1 MKILQAEN
9 FPLLGKR
16 LIEASAGTGKTYT
29 IANLYLRVLLGDHAL
44 GMKPVD
50 RILVVTFTR
59 AATEELRG
67 RIRDRIRQLYEDVLR
82 LEQDPDDKE
91 GQVDPY
97 IKALIE
103 STKENF
109 YSSEHPNKLLLTQWL
124 QANLAQ
130 MDESSVFTIH
140 GFCQRILKQFA
151 FDSGVGFESEMILD
165 AQEYLRRAAQDY
177 WRELAYPMDQEQLGA
192 LLGNVKNPEEV
203 FWKVRGWLQ
212 QENIQLLPKAPVKD
226 NSNLDFSTAWQQA
239 KSSFEAAVN
248 EWLNLSEQD
257 VNDLLLNSGVSKQSF
272 SKTTRPKRIAAAK
285 SFFANAHF
293 SGSIPD
299 DVLALGQE
307 NLFEKT
313 KKGDAPEHKAFRLI
327 DQLAQH
333 CDDMA
338 DVLPHHMLAE
348 VKSKFWASM
357 EQANLMNP
365 DDLLRLLAHA
375 LRGAH
380 GEALADHIRQQYPF
394 AMIDEFQ
401 DTDSLQYEIFNQ
413 VYSKEDNS
421 GLYMIGDPKQ
431 AIYSFR
437 GADIF
442 TYLKAAQSLDENSR
456 FTLNTNWRSHSDL
469 VAATNT
475 LFSNHHEPFV
485 LPGKIDFQPVLSAG
499 NSDDGFFHYRDSSSG
514 LGQEKNKPAPLTL
527 LLNSEGTNRDHGR
540 YNAAEMCAQSI
551 HQLLLKGCLNKK
563 DTIDSKLDSDNGSN
577 KEYQSTPVTAGDIAV
592 LVHNRK
598 QAKLVKE
605 NLKKFAINS
614 VFLSRDSVLNS
625 VEARDLLRWLGAIAE
640 PQNERLFRSALAC
653 ESLDYDANYLA
664 ALLNDEA
671 LWEVELAQLYQLR
684 ERFNQRGVMA
694 FIMAWLNLTP
704 GCCDKSSSDKSS
716 TDQSTIDKE
725 TANNK
730 EPLAVRLRKQ
740 PDGER
745 KLTNFLHLGE
755 VLQQAS
761 RELGIQSGFYNTDG
775 KGLLTL
781 LRWYTER
788 CQNALL
794 NQSEEQQIRLES
806 DANLVQIVTIHKS
819 KGLQYPVV
827 FLPFMWDEDNTTTRH
842 GVIYHSEI
850 PSQDSTETVL
860 TIDTKPD
867 DKAKQKHIAEVRAEA
882 MRLLY
887 VALTRAEQACFVQ
900 IENIQNRSKGV
911 LINSA
916 IGYLLEQKEVSI
928 DALKERFSDA
938 IDEGKLSLYYY
949 NDWLAQLK
957 NISVLE
963 NSKDAKTPELRL
975 ATFKGKVWD
984 NWRLTSYSQLSK
996 LDIGAS
1002 SAEHSQGQPSAFDG
1016 SLNLLDSGTQFD
1028 IDAEDVSVNAA
1039 SEQIDVSMLTD
1050 VDVGFDNEKNGNT
1063 ELTPFDFPKGASP
1076 GTCLHGILEN
1086 WDFVCA
1092 DQLEEHVKK
1101 QLTFY
1106 GISDEF
1112 VPMVLTWMN
1121 QIVAQP
1127 LINAQCCLADVSEKD
1142 RLVEMEFY
1150 LPMTK
1155 IRAAGVMPLLG
1166 GRRLA
1171 FEPMRG
1177 QLKGFIDLLFR
1188 HDGRYYVAD
1197 YKSNYLGN
1205 EIQDYQ
1211 PAALKD
1217 AMEHHQYDLQYWIYS
1232 IAVDQYLS
1240 RRIPNYDYETHF
1252 GGVYYF
1258 FLRGMNGRSDGEGV
1272 FFTRPEKSQLE
1283 KWKAWLLGA
1292 DAEIHNEMNKPMNS
1306 AVDVDN
1312 SPQDEN
1318 QQLGLF

>member
-44 GMKPVD
+44 GLKAVD

-82 LEQDPDDKE
+82 LEQDSEDE
-91 GQVDPY
+91 NHQVDPY
-97 IKALIE
+97 IKLLIE
-103 STKENF
+103 RTKDNF
-109 YSSEHPNKLLLTQWL
+109 FSEQQPNKLLLTDWL

-177 WRELAYPMDQEQLGA
+177 WRELTYPMAQEQLGA
-192 LLGNVKNPEEV
+192 LLGHIKSPEDV
-203 FWKVRGWLQ
+203 FWKVKGWLQ
-212 QENIQLLPKAPVKD
+212 QENIQLLPKTKAD
-226 NSNLDFSTAWQQA
+226 LDFAGAWQRA
-239 KSSFEAAVN
+239 KTSYDAAVT
-248 EWLNLSEQD
+248 EWQKLSEQD
-257 VNDLLLNSGVSKQSF
+257 ANDLIAGSGIDKRSF

-285 SFFANAHF
+285 AFFSSSSAITANF
-293 SGSIPD
+293 KGTVPE

-313 KKGDAPEHKAFRLI
+313 KKGEAPEHKAFRLI
-327 DQLAQH
+327 DQLALH

-338 DVLPHHMLAE
+338 AVLPHHMLAQ
-348 VKSKFWASM
+348 VKTKFWASM

-365 DDLLRLLAHA
+365 DDLLRLLANA
-375 LRGAH
+375 LRGSH
-380 GEALADHIRQQYPF
+380 GDALADHIRQQYPF

-413 VYSKEDNS
+413 VYNKEDSS

-442 TYLKAAQSLDENSR
+442 TYLKAAQSLQDDSR
-456 FTLNTNWRSHSDL
+456 FTLNKNWRSHSDL

-475 LFSNHHEPFV
+475 LFSRHNEPFV
-485 LPGKIDFQPVLSAG
+485 LPGKIEFQPVLSAG
-499 NSDDGFFHYRDSSSG
+499 KSDDGFFHYRDQVDPHSREQS
-514 LGQEKNKPAPLTL
+514 KPAPLTL

-540 YNAAEMCAQSI
+540 YNAADMCANSI
-551 HQLLLKGCLNKK
+551 QQLLLKGCLN
-563 DTIDSKLDSDNGSN
+563 N
-577 KEYQSTPVTAGDIAV
+577 KQANSVEAGDIAV

-605 NLKKFAINS
+605 NLKKRGVNS

-625 VEARDLLRWLGAIAE
+625 LEARDLLRWLGAIAE

-653 ESLDYDANYLA
+653 ESLGYEAEYLA
-664 ALLNDEA
+664 SLLNDEV
-671 LWEVELAQLYQLR
+671 LWERELAQLYQLR

-694 FIMAWLNLTP
+694 FIMAWLDMIP
-704 GCCDKSSSDKSS
+704 GCIEGHA
-716 TDQSTIDKE
+716 TNNLNN
-725 TANNK
+725 AN

-745 KLTNFLHLGE
+745 KLTNLLHLGE

-794 NQSEEQQIRLES
+794 QQSEEQQIRLES
-806 DANLVQIVTIHKS
+806 DANLVQIITIHKS

-827 FLPFMWDEDNTTTRH
+827 FLPFLWDEDHTS
-842 GVIYHSEI
+842 VKFDAVYHSDINSNPNAVAGENI
-850 PSQDSTETVL
+850 STDTVL
-860 TIDTKPD
+860 TINTNADK
-867 DKAKQKHIAEVRAEA
+867 KAKEKHIAEVRAEA

-900 IENIQNRSKGV
+900 IENVQKYSKGA

-928 DALKERFSDA
+928 DALRERFSDV
-938 IDEGKLSLYYY
+938 IDGGQLSLHYY
-949 NDWLAQLK
+949 NDWLTQLENIPALK
-957 NISVLE
+957 NTAE
-963 NSKDAKTPELRL
+963 NAKVELTL
-975 ATFKGKVWD
+975 ARFKGKLWD
-984 NWRLTSYSQLSK
+984 NWRLTSYSQLAK
-996 LDIGAS
+996 LDTDTTV
-1002 SAEHSQGQPSAFDG
+1002 FDG
-1016 SLNLLDSGTQFD
+1016 SLNLLNTGTQFD
-1028 IDAEDVSVNAA
+1028 VDAEDLSADTFKEDF
-1039 SEQIDVSMLTD
+1039 SDLSPESLTD
-1050 VDVGFDNEKNGNT
+1050 ANT
-1063 ELTPFDFPKGASP
+1063 GLTPFDFPKGASP

-1086 WDFVCA
+1086 WDFVDA
-1092 DQLEEHVKK
+1092 AALAEQVQK

-1112 VPMVLTWMN
+1112 APMVLAWMK
-1121 QIVAQP
+1121 QVVAQP
-1127 LINAQCCLADVSEKD
+1127 LAQAGCCLADVSEKN

-1150 LPMTK
+1150 LPMTE
-1155 IRAAGVMPLLG
+1155 IRASGIMPLLG

-1177 QLKGFIDLLFR
+1177 QLKGFIDLIFR

-1197 YKSNYLGN
+1197 YKSNYLGD
-1205 EIQDYQ
+1205 EIQNYQ
-1211 PAALKD
+1211 PQVLKD

-1240 RRIPNYDYETHF
+1240 RRIPNYDYESHF
-1252 GGVYYF
+1252 GGIYYF

-1283 KWKAWLLGA
+1283 KWKAWLLGTEIETEKSGQ
-1292 DAEIHNEMNKPMNS
+1292 DA
-1306 AVDVDN
+1306 
-1312 SPQDEN
+1312 N

>member
-1 MKILQAEN
+1 MKILQAES

-44 GMKPVD
+44 GLKPVD

-82 LEQDPDDKE
+82 LEQDPDDSNN
-91 GQVDPY
+91 QIDPY
-97 IKALIE
+97 IKGLIA
-103 STKENF
+103 STKDNF
-109 YSSEHPNKLLLTQWL
+109 YSEEHPKKLLLTQWL

-177 WRELAYPMDQEQLGA
+177 WRELAYPMDQDQLGA
-192 LLGNVKNPEEV
+192 LLGNVKNPEDV
-203 FWKVRGWLQ
+203 FKKVRGWLQ
-212 QENIQLLPKAPVKD
+212 QENVQLLPRVKE
-226 NSNLDFSTAWQQA
+226 NLNFSTAWQLA
-239 KSSFEAAVN
+239 KDSYDAAAQ
-248 EWLNLSEQD
+248 EWQNLSEQD
-257 VNDLLLNSGVSKQSF
+257 ANDLIESSGVNKKSF
-272 SKTTRPKRIAAAK
+272 TKKTRPKRVAAAK
-285 SFFANAHF
+285 NFFANANF
-293 SGSIPD
+293 SGSIPE

-313 KKGDAPEHKAFRLI
+313 KKGAAPEHKAFRLI

-333 CDDMA
+333 CDDMVA
-338 DVLPHHMLAE
+338 VLPHHMLE
-348 VKSKFWASM
+348 QVKTKFWASM

-365 DDLLRLLAHA
+365 DDLLRLLANA
-375 LRGAH
+375 LRGSH

-413 VYSKEDNS
+413 VYSKEDSS

-442 TYLKAAQSLDENSR
+442 TYLKAAQSLNDDSR
-456 FTLNTNWRSHSDL
+456 FTLNKNWRSHSDL

-475 LFSNHHEPFV
+475 LFSRHNEPFV
-485 LPGKIDFQPVLSAG
+485 LPGKIEFQSVLSAG
-499 NSDDGFFHYRDSSSG
+499 KSDEGYFHYRAGDAKPVEKS
-514 LGQEKNKPAPLTL
+514 QENKPAPLTL
-527 LLNSEGTNRDHGR
+527 LLNSEGVNRDHGR
-540 YNAAEMCAQSI
+540 YNAAAMCANSI
-551 HQLLLKGCLNKK
+551 QQLLLKGCLNNKQSSDSGSGSEK
-563 DTIDSKLDSDNGSN
+563 EID
-577 KEYQSTPVTAGDIAV
+577 EPVTAGDIAV

-605 NLKKFAINS
+605 NLKKYGINS
-614 VFLSRDSVLNS
+614 VFLSRDSVLDS
-625 VEARDLLRWLGAIAE
+625 VEARDLLRWLAAIAE

-653 ESLDYDANYLA
+653 ESLAYDAHYLA
-664 ALLNDEA
+664 SLLTDEA
-671 LWEVELAQLYQLR
+671 LWEVELAQLYELR
-684 ERFNQRGVMA
+684 DRFNQRGVMA
-694 FIMAWLNLTP
+694 FIMALLNKAIANKGTEN
-704 GCCDKSSSDKSS
+704 
-716 TDQSTIDKE
+716 KE
-725 TANNK
+725 TENK
-730 EPLAVRLRKQ
+730 GTENSEPLAVRLRKQ
-740 PDGER
+740 ADGER

-755 VLQQAS
+755 MLQQAS

-775 KGLLTL
+775 KGLLTI

-788 CQNALL
+788 CQNAVLH
-794 NQSEEQQIRLES
+794 QSEEQQIRLES

-827 FLPFMWDEDNTTTRH
+827 FLPFLWDEDHSSTRH
-842 GVIYHSEI
+842 GVMYHSEVTNEDESI
-850 PSQDSTETVL
+850 DTVL

-867 DKAKQKHIAEVRAEA
+867 EAAKKKHISEVRAEA

-900 IENIQNRSKGV
+900 IENVQKYSKGT

-928 DALKERFSDA
+928 DALTERFSDV
-938 IDEGKLSLYYY
+938 IEQGKLALFYY
-949 NDWLAQLK
+949 NDWLAQLDTVPSLVK
-957 NISVLE
+957 AVSTEKPALTL
-963 NSKDAKTPELRL
+963 AK
-975 ATFKGKVWD
+975 FKGRVWD
-984 NWRLTSYSQLSK
+984 NWRLTSYSQLAK
-996 LDIGAS
+996 LDS
-1002 SAEHSQGQPSAFDG
+1002 RL
-1016 SLNLLDSGTQFD
+1016 SLSDSGTQFD
-1028 IDAEDVSVNAA
+1028 VDAEDLAANVAQHNKQSADEVLENADLEGEVLEGEVLEGEVLENDKA
-1039 SEQIDVSMLTD
+1039 
-1050 VDVGFDNEKNGNT
+1050 
-1063 ELTPFDFPKGASP
+1063 LTPFDFPKGASP
-1076 GTCLHGILEN
+1076 GTCLHNILEN
-1086 WDFVCA
+1086 WDFTST
-1092 DQLEEHVKK
+1092 DTLEEQVTK

-1106 GISDEF
+1106 GISADL
-1112 VPMVLTWMN
+1112 VPMTVAWM
-1121 QIVAQP
+1121 QQVVAQP
-1127 LINAQCCLADVSEKD
+1127 LANAQCCLADISGKD

-1150 LPMTK
+1150 LPMTE
-1155 IRAAGVMPLLG
+1155 IRASGVMPLLD

-1177 QLKGFIDLLFR
+1177 QLKGFIDLIFR
-1188 HDGRYYVAD
+1188 HEGRYYLAD
-1197 YKSNYLGN
+1197 YKSNYLGDT
-1205 EIQDYQ
+1205 IQQYH

-1252 GGVYYF
+1252 GGIYYF
-1258 FLRGMNGRSDGEGV
+1258 FLRGMSGSSNKELSSNEASSSEEGKGV

-1283 KWKAWLLGA
+1283 KWKAWLLGTV
-1292 DAEIHNEMNKPMNS
+1292 EEVKESKEVKESNS
-1306 AVDVDN
+1306 TNTSPDN
-1312 SPQDEN
+1312 NTNNDS

>member
-1 MKILQAEN
+1 MKVLQTET

-44 GMKPVD
+44 GLKPVD

-82 LEQDPDDKE
+82 LEQDPDDKND
-91 GQVDPY
+91 QIDPY

-103 STKENF
+103 RTKDQF
-109 YSSEHPNKLLLTQWL
+109 YSAEQSKKLQLTQWL

-165 AQEYLRRAAQDY
+165 AQDYLRRAAQDY

-192 LLGNVKNPEEV
+192 LLGHVKNPEEV

-212 QENIQLLPKAPVKD
+212 QENIQLLPKAKVNLNFSSAWNKAKD
-226 NSNLDFSTAWQQA
+226 SYESAAIEWQQ
-239 KSSFEAAVN
+239 
-248 EWLNLSEQD
+248 LSEQD
-257 VNDLLLNSGVSKQSF
+257 VNDLLLNSGVDKRSF
-272 SKTTRPKRIAAAK
+272 SKTTRPKRVSATKA
-285 SFFANAHF
+285 FFNRSDF
-293 SGSIPD
+293 SGLIPE

-307 NLFEKT
+307 NLFDRT
-313 KKGDAPEHKAFRLI
+313 KKGEAPEHKAFGLI

-333 CDDMA
+333 CA
-338 DVLPHHMLAE
+338 ELSAVLPHHMLAQ
-348 VKSKFWASM
+348 VKTKFWASM

-365 DDLLRLLAHA
+365 DDLLRLLANA
-375 LRGAH
+375 LRGSH
-380 GEALADHIRQQYPF
+380 GEALAKHIRQQYPF

-413 VYSKEDNS
+413 VYSKEDTS

-456 FTLNTNWRSHSDL
+456 FTLNKNWRSHSDL
-469 VAATNT
+469 VKATNT
-475 LFSNHHEPFV
+475 LFSRHSEPFV
-485 LPGKIDFQPVLSAG
+485 LPGKITFQDVLAAG
-499 NSDDGFFHYRDSSSG
+499 ISDDGFFHYRD
-514 LGQEKNKPAPLTL
+514 QEKSPPLTL

-540 YNAAEMCAQSI
+540 YNAAEMCAKSI
-551 HQLLLKGCLNKK
+551 QQLLSKGCLN
-563 DTIDSKLDSDNGSN
+563 N
-577 KEYQSTPVTAGDIAV
+577 KNDVSSSVKAGDIAV

-605 NLKKFAINS
+605 NLKKFSINS

-625 VEARDLLRWLGAIAE
+625 VEARDLLRWLNAIAE

-653 ESLDYDANYLA
+653 ESLAYDAHYLD

-671 LWEVELAQLYQLR
+671 LWEVELGQLYRLR
-684 ERFNQRGVMA
+684 DRFNQQGVMA
-694 FIMAWLNLTP
+694 FIMGWLEMVPRSHKEPDADL
-704 GCCDKSSSDKSS
+704 DRSELSSV
-716 TDQSTIDKE
+716 
-725 TANNK
+725 NNHEVNK
-730 EPLAVRLRKQ
+730 YEPLAVRLRRQ

-745 KLTNFLHLGE
+745 KITNFLHLGE

-781 LRWYTER
+781 QRWYSER

-827 FLPFMWDEDNTTTRH
+827 FLPFMWDEDNTAIQH
-842 GVIYHSEI
+842 GVMYHSEVKSEGDNTNKSCMNTI
-850 PSQDSTETVL
+850 L

-867 DKAKQKHIAEVRAEA
+867 DKAKEKHIAEVRAEA

-900 IENIQNRSKGV
+900 IENIVKQLKNGPKG
-911 LINSA
+911 LLMNSA
-916 IGYLLEQKEVSI
+916 IGYLLEQNDVSV
-928 DALKERFSDA
+928 DALNERFNDV
-938 IDEGKLSLYYY
+938 IEDGKLSVIYYT
-949 NDWLAQLK
+949 DWLAQLDNVSASMNANAFQK
-957 NISVLE
+957 TELMC
-963 NSKDAKTPELRL
+963 AK
-975 ATFKGKVWD
+975 FKGVLWD
-984 NWRLTSYSQLSK
+984 NWRLTSYSQLAK
-996 LDIGAS
+996 RDA
-1002 SAEHSQGQPSAFDG
+1002 G
-1016 SLNLLDSGTQFD
+1016 SLGSVFESSLDASGTQFD
-1028 IDAEDVSVNAA
+1028 IDAEDLPSHVAA
-1039 SEQIDVSMLTD
+1039 NESAIESSHIEPFTD
-1050 VDVGFDNEKNGNT
+1050 QSNEITTVENEGGKYGET
-1063 ELTPFDFPKGASP
+1063 TPFDFPKGANP

-1086 WDFVCA
+1086 WDFVSK
-1092 DQLEEHVKK
+1092 DMLEEQVQR

-1106 GISDEF
+1106 GISKEF

-1121 QIVAQP
+1121 QIVSQP
-1127 LINAQCCLADVSEKD
+1127 LKDAQCCLADVSEKD

-1150 LPMTK
+1150 LPITK
-1155 IRAAGVMPLLG
+1155 TGIRASGVMPLLD
-1166 GRRLA
+1166 GRRLS

-1177 QLKGFIDLLFR
+1177 QLKGFIDLIFR

-1205 EIQDYQ
+1205 NLSDYQ
-1211 PAALKD
+1211 PTALKE

-1232 IAVDQYLS
+1232 IAADQYLS

-1272 FFTRPEKSQLE
+1272 FFTRPSKSQLD
-1283 KWKAWLLGA
+1283 KWKTWLVGSEPELNVEEKGA
-1292 DAEIHNEMNKPMNS
+1292 VIVEERSIDAKTATNQQS
-1306 AVDVDN
+1306 
-1312 SPQDEN
+1312 EN